1 MVKGWGGVENIGDR
15 RPSTTTKNVQ
25 KREKE
30 GDQKFGHNKN
40 IEIRY
45 FENGYIPNKSLL
57 NWRGVY
63 WIQPPSRTPYSH
75 GRLPL
80 RLSGTINMWWTD
92 AVKPPFISFSVFR
105 ERQAAPSRSSD
116 REIRERGGLRFRRQT
131 RRPEK
136 LREKRHLCMTEHGY
150 LGFNH

>member
-1 MVKGWGGVENIGDR
+1 MGDR

-57 NWRGVY
+57 N
-63 WIQPPSRTPYSH
+63 
-75 GRLPL
+75 
-80 RLSGTINMWWTD
+80 
-92 AVKPPFISFSVFR
+92 
-105 ERQAAPSRSSD
+105 
-116 REIRERGGLRFRRQT
+116 
-131 RRPEK
+131 
-136 LREKRHLCMTEHGY
+136 
-150 LGFNH
+150 